1 MLISKPDLLKANS
14 EYKPTGIC
22 IQYLNSTGIY
32 MTVCKEYTLK
42 SSLNNINFD
51 ICFVYPVNFIMIYF
65 PLLHIKN
72 AKIIFSTDCY
82 FLTF

>member
-65 PLLHIKN
+65 PLLHH
-72 AKIIFSTDCY
+72 KILKMQKLYSVLIA
-82 FLTF
+82 TF